1 MSRIASMLAVLWV
14 LGSFAGCGGS
24 LSRVSG
30 TVTLPD
36 GKTMPGV
43 FVTFSDSEKQ
53 IGASGTTDENGRYQ
67 LTTSTSG
74 DGAHPGKYQ
83 VTVTQ
88 PGPVDSSQP
97 EGPRVFPKRYESA
110 VTSGLSF
117 DVKPGTNTFDI
128 KLEAQ

>member
-1 MSRIASMLAVLWV
+1 MNRIASMLAVVWV
-14 LGSFAGCGGS
+14 LGSLAGCGGG

-36 GKTMPGV
+36 GKAMSGV

-67 LTTSTSG
+67 LTTSTPG
-74 DGAHPGKYQ
+74 DGVPPGTYQ

-110 VTSGLSF
+110 ISSGLSF
-117 DVKPGTNTFDI
+117 EVKPGTNTCDI